1 MSEIV
6 TARVPAEIRRQG
18 NSILEELGSTPTELV
33 RAAYEYVI
41 ATGELPDASQGQ
53 ANSTPDGQLSKEE
66 RRELLASLAE
76 TTFDVPQTAWGDACD
91 LYKDEIAEGR
101 RADYEALA

>member
-1 MSEIV
+1 MSDIV

-41 ATGELPDASQGQ
+41 ATGELPDASRGQ
-53 ANSTPDGQLSKEE
+53 ADSAADDQLSSEE
-66 RRELLASLAE
+66 RQELLASLE
-76 TTFDVPQTAWGDACD
+76 DTTFYIPQTAWVDVCD
-91 LYKDEIAEGR
+91 LCKDEIAEGR